1 MVLIHLSRGRKDGR
15 EDIPKPNKKRRR
27 RKCEPT
33 GEKSQLYMLFGG
45 GGENDWVAGFTS
57 KMLCVFIRVYIH
69 EQEQVGGWVGGW
81 SFASLLLLGACV
93 SVRRHG
99 TGGGKGGRE

>member
-1 MVLIHLSRGRKDGR
+1 MGGRIYLNRTKRGGGGSVNRQ
-15 EDIPKPNKKRRR
+15 EKKAS
-27 RKCEPT
+27 CICY
-33 GEKSQLYMLFGG
+33 LG

-81 SFASLLLLGACV
+81 SFSSLLLLGACV

-99 TGGGKGGRE
+99 TG